1 MLCIFYHF
9 LCGYTFYSA
18 TQFTRDIC
26 KYVVHRL
33 IILLWIFTAYF
44 LCNYTFNFGILWIFE
59 NQILK
64 NMAVYTGLQLRRIIS
79 FLPRRPAIPADTFKR
94 LKELSIFRS
103 YRGPKTK
110 YNSTGGKI
118 PVVLTNR
125 LTPQNSI
132 FQNSSNNSINNRNL
146 TNIST
151 LKKITPTSALSCGV
165 LNCRSVNNKASFI
178 QDTIL
183 DFKLDC
189 AALTETWLSHI
200 EENNR
205 VTISNLLPDN
215 YDILHVPRKSRGG
228 GVGFVFKNHLKT
240 KLDFIDNFT
249 SFECCSI
256 LVQSQSATIRFIVLY
271 RTPPSSKNNIKK
283 STFISEFA
291 DLLEQSST
299 FSGRLVLIGDFNV
312 HFNSVHDSERIQLT
326 ALLDR
331 FGLIQHVSGATHTSG
346 HTLDLVITRAT
357 DDIVQRCEVG
367 PFISDHNMVLFNL
380 KSGNEHSNKK
390 QIKCRKIKAITKDD
404 MIRDIKTSLDQL
416 PIEME
421 NVNILVSSYNSV
433 LSNTLDKHAPI
444 RTCTVAE
451 RSTVPWMTDAILEAK
466 RVRRKHER
474 LWRNSGLTVHRQQYR
489 FSCEHVKTLIQKSKS
504 DYYVKQIEE
513 CEGDQK
519 KLFQVIDK
527 VLGRRKSK

>member
-1 MLCIFYHF
+1 MDTLFTQQHNLHRIFVNTLCTDSLYFY
-9 LCGYTFYSA
+9 GYSL
-18 TQFTRDIC
+18 
-26 KYVVHRL
+26 H
-33 IILLWIFTAYF
+33 IL

-215 YDILHVPRKSRGG
+215 YDILHVPRKSSW
-228 GVGFVFKNHLKT
+228 F
-240 KLDFIDNFT
+240 
-249 SFECCSI
+249 
-256 LVQSQSATIRFIVLY
+256 RF
-271 RTPPSSKNNIKK
+271 
-283 STFISEFA
+283 
-291 DLLEQSST
+291 
-299 FSGRLVLIGDFNV
+299 
-312 HFNSVHDSERIQLT
+312 
-326 ALLDR
+326 
-331 FGLIQHVSGATHTSG
+331 
-346 HTLDLVITRAT
+346 
-357 DDIVQRCEVG
+357 
-367 PFISDHNMVLFNL
+367 
-380 KSGNEHSNKK
+380 
-390 QIKCRKIKAITKDD
+390 
-404 MIRDIKTSLDQL
+404 
-416 PIEME
+416 
-421 NVNILVSSYNSV
+421 
-433 LSNTLDKHAPI
+433 
-444 RTCTVAE
+444 
-451 RSTVPWMTDAILEAK
+451 
-466 RVRRKHER
+466 
-474 LWRNSGLTVHRQQYR
+474 
-489 FSCEHVKTLIQKSKS
+489 
-504 DYYVKQIEE
+504 
-513 CEGDQK
+513 
-519 KLFQVIDK
+519 
-527 VLGRRKSK
+527 